1 MRGIIGA
8 AGYLPHWRLQRSAI
22 SEVLGGAPGKG
33 ARTVASYDE
42 DALTLAVAAGRQALV
57 GTSASPAA
65 LWFATTSP
73 TYVEKTNATIAHAAL
88 RLDGDVI
95 AADAGAGLR
104 GTAAALRSALRSTDP
119 AVLVL
124 AGDVRTGPASS
135 ADEGAGGDA
144 GAALLVGDDASG
156 DVIAEYLG
164 GASATREFLDRW
176 RVPGESRTRSWEERF
191 GEQRY
196 AALAAAAW
204 DAALK
209 DAGVDVDQV
218 RTVAISGP
226 SARAAATMSK
236 RLGAAGVDVADS
248 LAAQVGFT
256 GAAHPALLL
265 ASVLDEAEPGQVVA
279 LISMADGAD
288 VFVFRVTEAITAR
301 RAAGTVTVAD
311 QVAGGDDTLAYA
323 KYLSWRGVLPVQPPN
338 RPEPA
343 RMSASAAERRLD
355 WKYGFVGSRD
365 RDSDALHLPPA
376 RVSFVGGNVD
386 DMDAAPMAD
395 VPARVATFTV
405 DSLAYSPS
413 PPVVFAVA
421 DFEGGG
427 RLPVELTDVRP
438 GDVSIGMTV
447 EMTFRRIGTADGI
460 ANYFWKARP
469 VRSASTSTTETETGS
484 D

>member
-1 MRGIIGA
+1 MRGVIRA
-8 AGYLPHWRLQRSAI
+8 TGYLPHWRLPGASVAA
-22 SEVLGGAPGKG
+22 VMGGAPPKG

-42 DALTLAVAAGRQALV
+42 DALTMAVAAGREALA
-57 GTSASPAA
+57 SAPGSRPQA

-88 RLDGDVI
+88 RLDGDVL

-104 GTAAALRSALRSTDP
+104 GTAAALRAALRSTDP
-119 AVLVL
+119 SVLVI
-124 AGDVRTGPASS
+124 AGDVRTGPAGSPEER
-135 ADEGAGGDA
+135 DGGDA
-144 GAALLVGDDASG
+144 GAALLIGDGEADG
-156 DVIAEYLG
+156 LLAEHLG

-176 RVPGESRTRSWEERF
+176 RAPGDLRTRGWEERF

-196 AALAAAAW
+196 ADLAATAW
-204 DAALK
+204 EEGLK
-209 DAGVDVDQV
+209 DAGLDVAQV
-218 RTVAISGP
+218 SRVAISSP
-226 SARAAATMSK
+226 HARAAAGLSK

-248 LAAQVGFT
+248 LAEQVGFT

-265 ASVLDEAEPGQVVA
+265 ASLLEHAEPGQVVA
-279 LISMADGAD
+279 LVSMADGVD
-288 VFVFRVTEAITAR
+288 TFFFRATDSVAELRPSATVAAQA
-301 RAAGTVTVAD
+301 AAG
-311 QVAGGDDTLAYA
+311 DDSLSYS

-365 RDSDALHLPPA
+365 HETDALHLPPA

-386 DMDAAPMAD
+386 DMDPAPMAD
-395 VPARVATFTV
+395 VPATVATFTV

-413 PPVVFAVA
+413 PPVVFAVC

-427 RLPVELTDVRP
+427 RLPIELTDVRP
-438 GDVSIGMTV
+438 DDVSIGMTV
-447 EMTFRRIGTADGI
+447 EMTFRRLNTADGI

-469 VRSASTSTTETETGS
+469 VRGAAVDERGH
-484 D
+484 